1 MIKLRLKRFG
11 KKKEASFRIVACNST
26 SRRDGRPLQELGFYN
41 PRTKETRLDTE
52 ALRTR
57 LTQGA
62 QPTDVVRTL
71 LEKGGLLEKIERPSI
86 AIGKAKLEKEKA
98 AKSKIKKEGN
108 DSSEV
113 ESDKNEADWKF
124 EMVELFK
131 AGEITKARKLVCA
144 SARAEEMEEVYRW
157 LYDNIE
163 LFGNEEQQDK
173 AVIIIKQGLVDH
185 TLVVDPEI
193 NLAATLIKLA
203 RL

>member
-26 SRRDGRPLQELGFYN
+26 SRRDGKPLQELGFYN

-86 AIGKAKLEKEKA
+86 AIGKAKLEKEKL
-98 AKSKIKKEGN
+98 AKAKNKDEED
-108 DSSEV
+108 DSSKA
-113 ESDKNEADWKF
+113 ESVSDEAESVSD
-124 EMVELFK
+124 E
-131 AGEITKARKLVCA
+131 
-144 SARAEEMEEVYRW
+144 AES
-157 LYDNIE
+157 
-163 LFGNEEQQDK
+163 K
-173 AVIIIKQGLVDH
+173 
-185 TLVVDPEI
+185 
-193 NLAATLIKLA
+193 
-203 RL
+203 